1 MNDDR
6 AKIAVVED
14 DRILRQQITWSLKSD
29 YQISEAGS
37 RDEAMG
43 IMRTE
48 SPDLVLLDMH
58 LPPSGRM
65 EEGLSLIREARRT
78 GTDTVFIM
86 MSGSDSQ
93 ESAQK
98 AIREGAY
105 DFFRKPFDLSE
116 LRLII
121 QRALDRLRIERE
133 NRQLRQELQSRYAF
147 RNIIGSS
154 PAMRRVFE
162 AIRKV
167 SESSTSVMLRG
178 ESGTGK
184 ELVARAVHFNSPR
197 RDGRFIGV
205 NCGAIP
211 ATLVESE
218 LFGHER
224 GAFTGAISEREGRF
238 ELAHEGT
245 LFLDEV
251 GTLSLDLQTRLL
263 RVVETRQFERV
274 GGTRTHSTDFRL
286 ITATNEDLEA
296 SVAKGTFREDL
307 YYRLKVFPIHL
318 PPLRER
324 KEDIPLLVDHFLRK
338 ASREHGLPLKQ
349 IDTDA
354 LSALV
359 DAAWKGNVREL
370 ENLIQTVVLMVDGNR
385 ILRGDLPSHLGAG
398 SCASFS
404 PANIPPEGLSLMREV
419 ERYELSLILA
429 ALDSAGGVKAEAAK
443 LLGVDKNR
451 MMYLCRKYRLAHR
464 VKDSSSE
471 G

>member
-1 MNDDR
+1 MRHEPVVCPEPSVLPVRFHQAARSRPGALQRAADRGPARRDDPGPKRGLPGNRVSSPLQRRRKGCIVNDDR

-65 EEGLSLIREARRT
+65 EEGLSLIGEARRT

-167 SESSTSVMLRG
+167 SESSTSAMLRG

-184 ELVARAVHFNSPR
+184 ELGARAVHFNSPR

-263 RVVETRQFERV
+263 QEE
-274 GGTRTHSTDFRL
+274 
-286 ITATNEDLEA
+286 
-296 SVAKGTFREDL
+296 
-307 YYRLKVFPIHL
+307 
-318 PPLRER
+318 
-324 KEDIPLLVDHFLRK
+324 
-338 ASREHGLPLKQ
+338 
-349 IDTDA
+349 
-354 LSALV
+354 
-359 DAAWKGNVREL
+359 
-370 ENLIQTVVLMVDGNR
+370 
-385 ILRGDLPSHLGAG
+385 
-398 SCASFS
+398 
-404 PANIPPEGLSLMREV
+404 
-419 ERYELSLILA
+419 
-429 ALDSAGGVKAEAAK
+429 
-443 LLGVDKNR
+443 
-451 MMYLCRKYRLAHR
+451 
-464 VKDSSSE
+464 
-471 G
+471 